1 MRCPHCG
8 YWNSEDDRRCAHCGR
23 RFDPSGTDL
32 SAASRIPKTTQ
43 EPNPLPP
50 SPAPKPEPEWRAELT
65 KKIEGYRER
74 QREGGTDEPD
84 ESPLNG
90 PELVGAAATLPP
102 LDRSLPAPKTL
113 PQARPLQRTPEP
125 PIAVPPQAQ
134 PVPPSPLPPQAE
146 LGSRAAPIKQ
156 RALAGLL
163 DVTLIAVAA
172 GLFVG
177 VFAALTTYW
186 RPDAVANP
194 EIKTVAAVF
203 FALLSFYWLVFIY
216 YIGRTQ
222 GMFWMQLEIV
232 SLDGTEP
239 ENSQRLM
246 RALGTIVSTASFGIG
261 FAWSLVDEEALTFH
275 DNMSKTM
282 IVEAEP

>member
-8 YWNSEDDRRCAHCGR
+8 YWNSEDDHRCAHCGR
-23 RFDPSGTDL
+23 RFDPSGTDITPI
-32 SAASRIPKTTQ
+32 SRAQKTTE

-74 QREGGTDEPD
+74 QREGGADEPP
-84 ESPLNG
+84 SNG
-90 PELVGAAATLPP
+90 PELVGGASELPP
-102 LDRSLPAPKTL
+102 LNRPLSAPTPL

-125 PIAVPPQAQ
+125 PTPVPLQPDP
-134 PVPPSPLPPQAE
+134 PVPPHVDVEPEKRSG
-146 LGSRAAPIKQ
+146 GSAAIKQ

-177 VFAALTTYW
+177 VFAAFKTYW
-186 RPDAVANP
+186 RPDAAANP
-194 EIKTVAAVF
+194 EIKTVATIF

-232 SLDGTEP
+232 SLDGSDP
-239 ENSQRLM
+239 ESSQRLM

-282 IVEAEP
+282 IVDAEP